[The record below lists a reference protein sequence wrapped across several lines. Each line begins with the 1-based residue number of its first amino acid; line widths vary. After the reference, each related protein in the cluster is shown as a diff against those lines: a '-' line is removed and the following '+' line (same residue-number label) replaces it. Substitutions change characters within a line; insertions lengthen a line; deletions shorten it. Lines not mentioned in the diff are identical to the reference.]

1 MKRLMI
7 ILSIIFLATMMMN
20 DFNSSRIE
28 RLPIPQFTAEE
39 MQAICIE
46 EGI

>member
-7 ILSIIFLATMMMN
+7 ILAVGFVATMMMN

>member
-7 ILSIIFLATMMMN
+7 ILSIVFLATMMMN
-20 DFNSSRIE
+20 DFNSSRVE